1 MATFTAEIL
10 AQPQPQPDMV
20 GFKQWMQPHE
30 ARVYNLALN
39 LTGNQQDAE
48 SVLIETFVQAGRQF
62 ERRAPGQRNF
72 AWLARL
78 AVRESLC
85 IVRSARGDLAG
96 WIADQST
103 PLEERPREI
112 SPWIAR
118 PEALFAPQQWRRILL
133 AALTTLSPMDR
144 AVFVLCELEKF
155 TADEAATVLSLE
167 RFDVRLRLNRARIS
181 LRDRLDP
188 ICRVGARLQPRP
200 RPQVRPALRPL
211 APRKGLRR
219 AIYL

>member
-1 MATFTAEIL
+1 MATFIAEIL
-10 AQPQPQPDMV
+10 AQPQPQRDLA
-20 GFKQWMQPHE
+20 GFREWMKPHE

-39 LTGNQQDAE
+39 LTGNAPDAE
-48 SVLIETFVQAGRQF
+48 SVLIETFVKAGRHF
-62 ERRAPGQRNF
+62 ERRAADQRSF
-72 AWLARL
+72 SWLARL

-103 PLEERPREI
+103 PLEEREREI
-112 SPWIAR
+112 SAWIAK

-155 TADEAATVLSLE
+155 TADEAAALLSMD

-200 RPQVRPALRPL
+200 RPQIRRTLRPL
-211 APRKGLRR
+211 APRQGLRHV
-219 AIYL
+219 AYL

>member
-10 AQPQPQPDMV
+10 AQPQPQADPAA
-20 GFKQWMQPHE
+20 FRQWMQPHE
-30 ARVYNLALN
+30 SRVYNLALH
-39 LTGNQQDAE
+39 LTGNATDAE

-62 ERRAPGQRNF
+62 DCRATSQRDF
-72 AWLARL
+72 HWLARL
-78 AVRESLC
+78 AVRQSLC

-103 PLEERPREI
+103 PLEARDREI
-112 SPWIAR
+112 SPWIEK
-118 PEALFAPQQWRRILL
+118 PEALFGPQQWRRILL
-133 AALTTLSPMDR
+133 VALTTLSPVDR
-144 AVFVLCELEKF
+144 AVFVLCQLEKF
-155 TADEAATVLSLE
+155 TADEAAAVLSIE

-200 RPQVRPALRPL
+200 QPQVRRALRPL

-219 AIYL
+219 AVYL